1 MSSSD
6 DLNLFLRDARSWDEP
21 GEETGAVLK
30 EQLDRRTAA
39 AAMLSTPVAKAAPR
53 FSPLLT
59 IGAAAAVGAAC
70 IASFVVMHRADDA
83 ESRSQA
89 PVASLKA
96 SPVAPAAEEANLRPL
111 QPVSVPEATVD
122 VRDLPDTPPSTGP
135 RRGPGRALTAS
146 SLEEESKLLRDART
160 ARLAGAADRSLALT
174 KEHASRFPDGALA
187 PERDAERISAL
198 CTLGRREEALGYI
211 VDFERRWSE
220 SALLERVRTSC
231 RGAK

>member
-6 DLNLFLRDARSWDEP
+6 DLDVFLRDARSWDEP

-39 AAMLSTPVAKAAPR
+39 AAMLSTSVAKAAPR
-53 FSPLLT
+53 SSLTWT

-70 IASFVVMHRADDA
+70 IASFVVIHRSEDA
-83 ESRSQA
+83 ASATQA
-89 PVASLKA
+89 PVASLKGDH
-96 SPVAPAAEEANLRPL
+96 VTPAAEQARPRTA

-122 VRDLPDTPPSTGP
+122 VRDLPDTPPTTGP
-135 RRGPGRALTAS
+135 RRAPGRAFTAS

-160 ARLAGAADRSLALT
+160 ARLAGAAERSLALT

-198 CTLGRREEALGYI
+198 CTLERREEAATYI
-211 VDFERRWSE
+211 ADFERRWST
-220 SALLERVRTSC
+220 SPLLERVRTSC
-231 RGAK
+231 RGAR

>member
-6 DLNLFLRDARSWDEP
+6 DLDVFLRDARSWDEP

-39 AAMLSTPVAKAAPR
+39 AAMLSTSVAKAAPR
-53 FSPLLT
+53 FSQLLT
-59 IGAAAAVGAAC
+59 ISAAVAVGAAC
-70 IASFVVMHRADDA
+70 IVSFAVMHRSEDA
-83 ESRSQA
+83 ASTA
-89 PVASLKA
+89 PAPAASLNGSPA
-96 SPVAPAAEEANLRPL
+96 SPAAEETSPRLGP
-111 QPVSVPEATVD
+111 PVSVPEATVD
-122 VRDLPDTPPSTGP
+122 VRDLPDTPPTTGP
-135 RRGPGRALTAS
+135 RRAPGRAFTAS

-174 KEHASRFPDGALA
+174 KEHASRFPDGELA

-198 CTLGRREEALGYI
+198 CTLGRREEAATYI
-211 VDFERRWSE
+211 ADFERRWST
-220 SALLERVRTSC
+220 SPLLDRVRTSC